1 MRMPVFNGN
10 IRDYSRFKTDF
21 TKQVQPQIHNQEA
34 AAYTLKS
41 CQTEIPYDLVKNV
54 DDDLDEMWKRLDDRY
69 GRTSKLTESIM
80 YDIQRIKPIKE
91 EDEKRFVELE
101 DLIERERAPS
111 FSSYET
117 RA

>member
-1 MRMPVFNGN
+1 MPVFNGN
-10 IRDYSRFKTDF
+10 IRDYSRLKTDF

-41 CQTEIPYDLVKNV
+41 CLTEIPYDLVKNV
-54 DDDLDEMWKRLDDRY
+54 DDDLDEVWKRLDDRY

-80 YDIQRIKPIKE
+80 YDIRRIKPIKE
-91 EDEKRFVELE
+91 EDEKRFVEFK
-101 DLIERERAPS
+101 DLIEREKAPS
-111 FSSYET
+111 FSSYEP